1 MESDSSIS
9 WQRYWGGLRARRLA
23 LVAAVPLTL
32 PVWFIAGGLA
42 GFLIS
47 VAASVV
53 AVWAVR
59 SWPCPR
65 CGNPFGGIR
74 WSLFSERC
82 VSCALPAFAR
92 PDFVRRTDFVRA
104 ADLRTL
110 PDGLRRF
117 VAGAEMAGG
126 AAVMALTALEGVGP
140 LWFRLAIESVG
151 ATAVAAGV
159 WLWRDDARGYTWS
172 RLVQGL
178 QLVRFSIPPLAYAV
192 SAGPFADVY
201 FGQVQ
206 SGFNVGFRGQL
217 VLTWGNVSPLAVS
230 FNMLAAAW
238 LLMLLDARP
247 KSAVVPSGVKQFEVR
262 WSESATAVS
271 DTALPPGPPPTDSPP
286 E

>member
-1 MESDSSIS
+1 MESDSSSS

-32 PVWFIAGGLA
+32 PIWFIAGGLA
-42 GFLIS
+42 GFVIS
-47 VAASVV
+47 VVASVV
-53 AVWAVR
+53 AVWTLR

-104 ADLRTL
+104 TDLRTL

-126 AAVMALTALEGVGP
+126 AAVMALTALQGVGP

-178 QLVRFSIPPLAYAV
+178 QLVRFSVPPVAYAV

-201 FGQVQ
+201 FGQIQ

-217 VLTWGNVSPLAVS
+217 VLMWGNASPLAVS
-230 FNMLAAAW
+230 FNVLAAAW

-247 KSAVVPSGVKQFEVR
+247 KSAVVPSGVKQFEVT
-262 WSESATAVS
+262 WSESAAAVP
-271 DTALPPGPPPTDSPP
+271 DAPPPPGPPPAHSPR